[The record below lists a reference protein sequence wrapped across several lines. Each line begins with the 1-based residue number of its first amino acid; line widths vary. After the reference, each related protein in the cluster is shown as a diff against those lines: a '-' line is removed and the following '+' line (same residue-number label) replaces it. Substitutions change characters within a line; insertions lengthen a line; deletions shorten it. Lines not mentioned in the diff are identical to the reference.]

1 MGGLIGRISK
11 VKTPSR
17 KQDDVFTP
25 RTGSY
30 VRNEKRTT
38 TIYAGS
44 VTGTLYTIPSTRS
57 AKIIA
62 IFARAYDNAST
73 SLSVGGTNIISLQV
87 GVGESSV
94 VNWFFGY
101 ENGIDVSEGKA
112 IAIGIGGA
120 VAGFVS
126 VVIVEESAAEGYFTD

>member
-11 VKTPSR
+11 TKTPSR

-38 TIYAGS
+38 TVYSGS
-44 VTGTLYTIPSTRS
+44 VTGTLYTIPSKRQ

-62 IFARAYDNAST
+62 VFARAYDNAST
-73 SLSVGGTNIISLQV
+73 SCALGGVNIVSLQV
-87 GVGESSV
+87 GAGESSV

-101 ENGIDVSEGKA
+101 ENGIDLSEGKA
-112 IAIGIGGA
+112 ISIGIGGA
-120 VAGFVS
+120 IAGYVS
-126 VVIVEESAAEGYFTD
+126 VVVVEESAAEGYYTE